1 MEKLVILIVNANRG
15 ELEILAKE
23 LEQEGYVT
31 IGAGSLEEMEG
42 ALEGQENI
50 KLALLDLAGFD
61 KSIWEYCDQLHESK
75 IPLIVIAPQRSPA
88 IQRDSMKHGASGLLV
103 KPLGIKELIE
113 HIHAALGE
121 ENEEPQNRRITF

>member
-1 MEKLVILIVNANRG
+1 MEKPVILIVNTNRG
-15 ELEILAKE
+15 ELQTLAKE

-31 IGAGSLEEMEG
+31 IGAGSLEEMDS

-61 KSIWEYCDQLHESK
+61 NSIWEYCDQLHEAK
-75 IPLIVIAPQRSPA
+75 IPFIAIAPQRSPA
-88 IQRDSMKHGASGLLV
+88 IQRDSIKHGASGLLV

-113 HIHAALGE
+113 HIHAALGD
-121 ENEEPQNRRITF
+121 